1 MNICLGIGSKRV
13 EVAEPRAR
21 RARDSGDA
29 CVILIPPGLG
39 ASAMPDA
46 SRALRRTPSRSASQ
60 PAKSS
65 DAHRTRLPCVVGG
78 LLRGQP
84 ELTLLTKATAGVAKI
99 ELVDDRFTLVSKVL
113 ASRPGVLV
121 LPPFD
126 TDRTSTAPLVLRVRR
141 EAPDVAVLI
150 LSSHPA
156 GAGQPMV
163 RAIQAGA
170 YVITAP
176 TGAELHAALASL
188 LEPRGMKQ

>member
-1 MNICLGIGSKRV
+1 
-13 EVAEPRAR
+13 
-21 RARDSGDA
+21 
-29 CVILIPPGLG
+29 
-39 ASAMPDA
+39 MPDA
-46 SRALRRTPSRSASQ
+46 SRALRRTASRPASQ
-60 PAKSS
+60 PSKS
-65 DAHRTRLPCVVGG
+65 RTALPCVVGA

-84 ELTLLTKATAGVAKI
+84 ELALLTKAAAGVAKL
-99 ELVDDRFTLVSKVL
+99 ELVDDRFALVSAVL

-126 TDRTSTAPLVLRVRR
+126 TELTSTAPLVLRVRR
-141 EAPDVAVLI
+141 EVPDVAVLV

-163 RAIQAGA
+163 RAAQAGA
-170 YVITAP
+170 HVITSP